1 MGIRKHISH
10 RYRWP
15 LIHPCPCVTPITS
28 VYIYL
33 PLQAPGIYTPVA
45 TILCNAVRCLVG
57 RYAKDALDTRYIF
70 STDCLHLSVLVT
82 MLVTRA
88 HTFSSHDTTVW
99 NSVLVKINSLIRGGT
114 AVDALLSHCLCQ
126 VSHWFAEVWCWW
138 QSAVASVTITSYTT
152 ADQQPQHRG
161 GEIVATRTLGCTHRD
176 HTQTDGR
183 FLRETGD
190 FCNAQFARF
199 NHVHKLGDFVI
210 IDRSKFSS
218 VTKFVCK
225 KW

>member
-10 RYRWP
+10 RYWWL

-33 PLQAPGIYTPVA
+33 PLQAPGIYTHGA

-126 VSHWFAEVWCWW
+126 VSHALVCR
-138 QSAVASVTITSYTT
+138 SMMLVTISSGQCHHYQLYHCWPAAPAPRWRDSSHSDPRLHTSWSHT
-152 ADQQPQHRG
+152 DR
-161 GEIVATRTLGCTHRD
+161 RTI
-176 HTQTDGR
+176 
-183 FLRETGD
+183 
-190 FCNAQFARF
+190 FARNRWF
-199 NHVHKLGDFVI
+199 LQC
-210 IDRSKFSS
+210 S
-218 VTKFVCK
+218 VRKI
-225 KW
+225 